1 MAVTSSL
8 FYFFIAI
15 TVASLACG
23 LFVVAGK
30 VCGSTREGL
39 RMKGFWHTRRR
50 ETSKAVRGN
59 DDEEVRV
66 AREGGPSVV

>member
-15 TVASLACG
+15 TVATLACG

-30 VCGSTREGL
+30 ACGSALDRL
-39 RMKGFWHTRRR
+39 RFRRIGHTRGK
-50 ETSKAVRGN
+50 EASKAVRGN
-59 DDEEVRV
+59 NDEEVRV

>member
-15 TVASLACG
+15 TVATLACG

-30 VCGSTREGL
+30 VCGSSRDRL
-39 RMKGFWHTRRR
+39 RIKGWGTKRK
-50 ETSKAVRGN
+50 EPSKAVRGN
-59 DDEEVRV
+59 HDEEVGVVR
-66 AREGGPSVV
+66 AGGPSVA